1 MKTYIAI
8 LSGILMC
15 LLIVAPAQAQQP
27 PNRPEAFEREIA
39 NRLTTIN
46 PAAVPIFQQA
56 TLDMDADRLAEAKR
70 GYEQVLQLAP
80 DFPDALRRLSYV
92 EQALKNLDDAE
103 TLARRA
109 VQVQNSPENLTAL
122 ARILLATQDKTKTA
136 EALGL
141 AQTAAQVLP
150 NDEYTL
156 ITLVMAGAYN
166 NNEQVMRQG
175 ITGLVRA
182 APQNPVGHYFAGLLA
197 AQDSQWEKA
206 EGELLLSQK
215 LGMPPE
221 EVQKALDEGISSQAR
236 FRRIV
241 RWSLYSVGGWLGGL
255 AALFLTG
262 SALSLWTLR
271 AVRQPQPDPNYRIS
285 FAERLIR
292 NIYRVVIGVTSAY
305 FYISIPFVILAVT
318 ALAGGIFYMFLA
330 IGHIPIQLSLMIG
343 LATLYTLYA
352 VIRSIFARV
361 KDQEPARHLSREEA
375 PRLWSLAEQVA
386 ERVGARAVDVIYVTP
401 AVEIAVTESGSLL
414 RRVIGKGK
422 RCLILGLGALPDL
435 AVGQFQAILAHEYGH
450 FVNRDTAGGNLAR
463 QAHVSIKRMAYGL
476 ARHGQTNWYNPAWI
490 FVNVYHRI
498 FLRIT
503 LGASRLQE
511 ILADR
516 YAAIAYGVQNF
527 AQGLQHIV
535 RQDIAFSMLVE
546 EQAVTRRMKLQGIYA
561 TPIFQSNSL
570 NADLDKKYQET
581 ISRPTSLYDSHPA
594 VHERIELVQQ
604 LNTSGGSGWGS
615 QEPVWSLLPNAEQLQ
630 SEMTAIIQGN
640 IDRK

>member
-476 ARHGQTNWYNPAWI
+476 ARHGQANWYNPAWI